1 MYVVE
6 MLNDAG
12 EWETSVKKFRYIHT
26 AIAWVMR
33 GKLRSIYADVRYTK
47 IG

>member
-12 EWETSVKKFRYIHT
+12 EWELSVKKFRYIHT
-26 AIAWVMR
+26 AIAWVMKER
-33 GKLRSIYADVRYTK
+33 LREVFADVRYTK